1 MKIELVNLPEEG
13 KTYTGEIP
21 AEVFE
26 LSEGLTKAA
35 SPLRYDLMVQRFDS
49 ELLVTGA
56 LSATF
61 ELTCM
66 RSLHTFLQTIE
77 IPSVTVSIEIADS
90 GVINAS
96 EALREEILIELPD
109 NPRCENGDEPGSCEI
124 DPRYL
129 AVDKVPEAGV
139 DNAPAQDKPN
149 PWDALDALKAD
160 T

>member
-13 KTYTGEIP
+13 QAATGEIP

-26 LSEGLTKAA
+26 LTKGYTKAA

-49 ELLVTGA
+49 ELLLTGA

-66 RSLHTFLQTIE
+66 RSLHPFLQTIE
-77 IPSVTVSIEIADS
+77 LPSVAVSIEITDS
-90 GVINAS
+90 GVVDAS
-96 EALREEILIELPD
+96 EALREEVLIELPD
-109 NPRCENGDEPGSCEI
+109 NPRCENGDNPATCEI

-129 AVDKVPEAGV
+129 AVDNVPKAEL
-139 DNAPAQDKPN
+139 DNASAQDEPN
-149 PWDALDALKAD
+149 PWDALDALKD
-160 T
+160 ND